1 MRKILVSIIFLT
13 TMFSCYTISTPISK
27 YNVKEITSFASKY
40 VKERNGELIEYKD
53 AKIIKRGYGMWYVTL
68 YGVDKI
74 YNLNINEDG
83 EIVKYSI
90 ENYVK

>member
-40 VKERNGELIEYKD
+40 VKEKNRI
-53 AKIIKRGYGMWYVTL
+53 
-68 YGVDKI
+68 
-74 YNLNINEDG
+74 
-83 EIVKYSI
+83 
-90 ENYVK
+90 